1 MSSLRT
7 VFDDECADF
16 KTDSL
21 FFKKVCEI
29 ETNFVS
35 KKQEHLEFFGGNLL
49 GVQKVRFTSDDR
61 DRLFDELLKVDD
73 RALQER
79 VYALRTETGEPVIH
93 PEWKISSDIFNLS
106 VVWMLHAIHHSEYLD
121 EERKQEAKVR
131 LCLYMLYKFTTS
143 WIAHAFRYP
152 ADPEIAAAAYAQ
164 LSFKF
169 ILKQT
174 GNWGACLRV
183 LATNAVAADGIHGQV
198 IARMDSDAGVVNM
211 LNDTQGRVRD
221 MLKNI
226 MGVLVN
232 TKDQGI
238 RIVRSSATVET
249 DGEMILKD
257 TTRSLGNYTR
267 YIKGV
272 VSDHNTF
279 VRQELVDVIA
289 KIMHTM
295 PEKLLLT
302 TLRWMSDNYART
314 NDGIVEAC
322 ITRTMEH
329 AFEYLSANRATV
341 SAKGDIAGLIGKLR
355 GSYMSSR
362 SSEKNLLEIRLL
374 VEKMVGQATKS
385 KNESVVSATRTG
397 VMLYIVLRA
406 LTMKH
411 YSSR

>member
-1 MSSLRT
+1 MSSIRE
-7 VFDDECADF
+7 VFDDECMDLQV
-16 KTDSL
+16 DMR
-21 FFKKVCEI
+21 FFKKVCEM
-29 ETNFVS
+29 EANFVN
-35 KKQEHLEFFGGNLL
+35 KKQEHMEFFGGNLL

-61 DRLFDELLKVDD
+61 DRLFDELLNADD

-79 VYALRTETGEPVIH
+79 LYALKTPSGQVVIH
-93 PEWKISSDIFNLS
+93 QEWKISSDVFNLS
-106 VVWMLHAIHHSEYLD
+106 VVWLLHAIHTSPYLD
-121 EERKQEAKVR
+121 EEHKQEAKVR

-143 WIAHAFRYP
+143 WIAHSFRYP

-164 LSFKF
+164 LSMKF

-174 GNWGACLRV
+174 GNWAACLRV
-183 LATNAVAADGIHGQV
+183 LATNAVAGDGIHARV
-198 IARMDSDAGVVNM
+198 VARMDDDLTVINM
-211 LNDTQGRVRD
+211 LNDVQGRIRD
-221 MLKNI
+221 MLKNV
-226 MGVLVN
+226 MGVLV
-232 TKDQGI
+232 TTAAQGI
-238 RIVRSSATVET
+238 RIASNSATVET

-257 TTRSLGNYTR
+257 TTRSLSNYTR
-267 YIKGV
+267 YVKGV

-279 VRQELVDVIA
+279 IRQELVDVIA

-314 NDGIVEAC
+314 VDGIVEAC

-341 SAKGDIAGLIGKLR
+341 SAKGDIAGLISKLR

-362 SSEKNLLEIRLL
+362 STEQNLLEIREL
-374 VEKMVGQATKS
+374 VEKMVTLATKS
-385 KNESVVSATRTG
+385 KNESVVSSTRTG

-411 YSSR
+411 YAGR